1 MDMANTLSTE
11 QVAAQLGVS
20 RETVNQYAQT
30 LEAARDQSL
39 KVRGGARRFGAD
51 ELAVF
56 RRMQQRLREASGI
69 GLEAACRSAL
79 ESQFIHEPITG
90 ELPSKLIET
99 LEVLNA
105 KLETLIV
112 EASDFSEARGRLEQ
126 TIDDCGTEIMGIGA
140 RTHDW
145 MRQLARLEQSVKSVT
160 ELERQTQVRLV
171 EVRGTLDQVVT
182 RTLERAATIWIACG
196 IGAFVLGFVILPW
209 SLHADPIHELVRLPD
224 GRAACSIGEF
234 QCADG
239 PALPGD

>member
-1 MDMANTLSTE
+1 MDNTNTLSTE
-11 QVAAQLGVS
+11 QVAAHLGVS

-39 KVRGGARRFGAD
+39 KVRGGARRFGPD
-51 ELAVF
+51 ELGVF
-56 RRMQQRLREASGI
+56 RRMQQRLRETSGI

-79 ESQFIHEPITG
+79 TSKLENNPEHSSG
-90 ELPSKLIET
+90 ELPARLIET

-105 KLETLIV
+105 KLEALIA

-145 MRQLARLEQSVKSVT
+145 MRQLARLEQSVRSVT
-160 ELERQTQVRLV
+160 ELERSTQARLV
-171 EVRGTLDQVVT
+171 EIRGTLDQVVT

-196 IGAFVLGFVILPW
+196 VGAFVLGFVILPW
-209 SLHADPIHELVRLPD
+209 LL
-224 GRAACSIGEF
+224 
-234 QCADG
+234 
-239 PALPGD
+239 ALLRR